1 VAQIGLVTS
10 GPIQMTGTSLEA
22 TSVSLQG
29 ADIGQDTTS
38 GIIASSLIARSS
50 GSNGIGLPNENQIAT
65 LQAEATNAG
74 SIQFN
79 NIGNLFLSHITTQG
93 GGSAS
98 AHRAA

>member
-1 VAQIGLVTS
+1 
-10 GPIQMTGTSLEA
+10 MTGTSLDA
-22 TSVSLQG
+22 PSVVLQG
-29 ADIGQDTTS
+29 ADIGQGTTS
-38 GIIASSLIARSS
+38 GIHASSLIARSS
-50 GSNGIGLPNENQIAT
+50 GSNGIDLLGGNQIAT

-79 NIGNLFLSHITTQG
+79 NIVNLSLSHITTQG